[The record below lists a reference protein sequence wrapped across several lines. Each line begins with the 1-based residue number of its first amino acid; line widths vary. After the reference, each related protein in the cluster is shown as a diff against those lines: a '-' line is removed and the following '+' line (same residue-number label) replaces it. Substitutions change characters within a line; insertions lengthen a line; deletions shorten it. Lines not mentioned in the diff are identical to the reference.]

1 MHENNNDAL
10 FRGQLI
16 IGNLDCLVL
25 FGCEPQGRLRELSKT
40 LSDIALKDN
49 GELDVLIS
57 ELVVEINDFQKRNE
71 KQSSIGLWRNAE
83 KKRSLLIVQY
93 NEILVYIDKMTVA
106 LQLQEAQLL
115 KDNKLLQTM
124 GTMIL
129 ESSTDLQECIEEGKR
144 VLDDLDYEGFV
155 ADGLDPTMA
164 VTWKD
169 RLVRKIED
177 LSVTHTVALQT
188 IAQIKMMQDNNLMLI
203 DKIVTAISVTIPV
216 WRNQVSMLLGIEK
229 LNQNLAVQKKVEEVT
244 AKFVKH
250 NSKKINKSAKKKE
263 LSTVDEEHLTT
274 ANLQLQKILTE
285 LSDVEKTDQNIRINL
300 GNTLL

>member
-1 MHENNNDAL
+1 MQENNNDAL
-10 FRGQLI
+10 FSGQLI
-16 IGNLDCLVL
+16 IGNQDSLVL

-40 LSDIALKDN
+40 LSDIVLKDN

-71 KQSSIGLWRNAE
+71 KEFSIGLCRNAE
-83 KKRSLLIVQY
+83 KKRSLLIAQY
-93 NEILVYIDKMTVA
+93 HEILVYIDKMTVA

-124 GTMIL
+124 ETMIS

-144 VLDDLDYEGFV
+144 VLENLDHEYLLE
-155 ADGLDPTMA
+155 DGLDSTMA

-188 IAQIKMMQDNNLMLI
+188 TTQIKMMRDNNLMLI
-203 DKIVTAISVTIPV
+203 DKIVAAISVTIPV

-229 LNQNLAVQKKVEEVT
+229 LNQNLAVQKKVEKVT
-244 AKFVKH
+244 AEFVKQ
-250 NSKKINKSAKKKE
+250 NSKMINKSTKKKE
-263 LSTVDEEHLTT
+263 LSVVDEKQLTT

-285 LSDVEKTDQNIRINL
+285 LSDVEKADQNIRIKL

>member
-1 MHENNNDAL
+1 MKENNIDAL
-10 FRGQLI
+10 FSGKLTIENQDSLI
-16 IGNLDCLVL
+16 L
-25 FGCEPQGRLRELSKT
+25 FGCEPQGKLRELSKA
-40 LSDIALKDN
+40 LSDIVLRDN

-57 ELVVEINDFQKRNE
+57 ELLVEIDNFQKRNE
-71 KQSSIGLWRNAE
+71 KQSVVGLWRSSE
-83 KKRSLLIVQY
+83 RKRSLLLAQY

-124 GTMIL
+124 EAQISKSRM
-129 ESSTDLQECIEEGKR
+129 DLQECIEEGKR
-144 VLDDLDYEGFV
+144 VLAYHDKEYFV
-155 ADGLDPTMA
+155 ADELDSTMG

-169 RLVRKIED
+169 RLIGKIDD

-188 IAQIKMMQDNNLMLI
+188 ITQIKLMQDNNLILI
-203 DKIVTAISVTIPV
+203 DKIVAALSVTIPV

-250 NSKKINKSAKKKE
+250 NSKIINKSTKKKE

-285 LSDVEKTDQNIRINL
+285 LSDVENTDKNIRMNL

>member
-1 MHENNNDAL
+1 MQENNNDAL
-10 FRGQLI
+10 FSGQLI
-16 IGNLDCLVL
+16 IGNSDSLVL

-40 LSDIALKDN
+40 LSDIVLKDN

-203 DKIVTAISVTIPV
+203 DKIVAAISVC
-216 WRNQVSMLLGIEK
+216 
-229 LNQNLAVQKKVEEVT
+229 
-244 AKFVKH
+244 
-250 NSKKINKSAKKKE
+250 
-263 LSTVDEEHLTT
+263 
-274 ANLQLQKILTE
+274 
-285 LSDVEKTDQNIRINL
+285 
-300 GNTLL
+300 